1 MRISWQETG
10 GLAAFPGLSRP
21 RTVDTEELGPD
32 ARREIEDLL
41 AAAHFFELTAA
52 YNGAPTGTR
61 DVRTYTITVE
71 DGGHSHTV
79 RRPDPLQDDGLAAVV
94 RWLRARR

>member
-1 MRISWQETG
+1 MRISWKESG
-10 GLAAFPGLSRP
+10 GIAAFPGLAGP
-21 RTVDTEELGPD
+21 RTLDTDDLTPD

-61 DVRTYTITVE
+61 DARTYTITVE

-79 RRPDPLQDDGLAAVV
+79 RRPDPLEDAGLAAVV